1 MPIAAFTSPVAVVGA
16 FVGFFGPVAVLAAFP
31 IGGGTP
37 PDPGVGYAS

>member
-1 MPIAAFTSPVAVVGA
+1 MPIAAFTNPIAVVGA
-16 FVGFFGPVAVLAAFP
+16 PVGFFGPVVVLAAFP

>member
-16 FVGFFGPVAVLAAFP
+16 FVGFFGPVVVLAAFP
-31 IGGGTP
+31 IGGGTS